1 MEIHI
6 DGLNEVMQEIEAL
19 TTERAEKIARGV
31 AKAGEEVCDEAK
43 ANAPVGETGRLH
55 DSITSKAEGNTAIIG
70 TNVEYAMYQELG
82 TYKMHA
88 KPYLVPALLNKA
100 EKARQII
107 EDELLS

>member
-31 AKAGEEVCDEAK
+31 AKAGEEVCGEAK
-43 ANAPVGETGRLH
+43 ANAPVDTGRLR
-55 DSITSKAEGNTAIIG
+55 DSITAKAEGNTAIIG

-88 KPYLVPALLNKA
+88 QPYLVPALLNKA